1 MANQVEHTIEQN
13 NASIKGLTS
22 EEVRAAQ
29 AAGKVNA
36 DATVKRARTAVS
48 SVAISA
54 RSSILST

>member
-1 MANQVEHTIEQN
+1 MANQVEHTIEQK

-36 DATVKRARTAVS
+36 DATVKTRSYGSIFRS
-48 SVAISA
+48 ISA
-54 RSSILST
+54 RSSTLST